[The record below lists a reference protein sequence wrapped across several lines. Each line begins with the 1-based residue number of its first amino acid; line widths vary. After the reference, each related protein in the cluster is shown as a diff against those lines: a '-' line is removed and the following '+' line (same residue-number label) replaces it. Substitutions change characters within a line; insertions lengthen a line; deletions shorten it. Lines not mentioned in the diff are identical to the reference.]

1 MLQQTRVTAVIPY
14 FERFAA
20 RFPGR
25 GRARGRRARR
35 GPRPVERA
43 RVLRPRSQPPRGG
56 ARGVRKPRR
65 PLPGHVRGARC
76 AARDRALD
84 GGRDP
89 RPRLRAALPDPRR
102 QRQAGARPVSRGSG
116 VAGRVA
122 GGGPALVSRRAAHPA
137 PAGRG
142 LHPGDHG
149 PRSDPV
155 HPHPADVS
163 PLPARGRMP
172 GACAG
177 RSDRV
182 PGSAAEA
189 GVPHP
194 REAPGGDA
202 RRGRSGARRAASPE
216 RDLGW
221 ALELSG
227 GFSRPRSRERGR
239 RRVAAVRRL
248 RLRPGRVRALA
259 PVEHGFTHFR
269 LRATPVVACVE
280 PLPHRVADAESVR
293 WIDPEVAAGG
303 GGDGDGD
310 GPGAAAP
317 AQVGLAA
324 AVGAVLSRLDEE
336 ERGSR

>member
-1 MLQQTRVTAVIPY
+1 M
-14 FERFAA
+14 
-20 RFPGR
+20 
-25 GRARGRRARR
+25 
-35 GPRPVERA
+35 ERA
-43 RVLRPRSQPPRGG
+43 RLLRPRSQPSRGG
-56 ARGVRKPRR
+56 ARGVREPRR

-102 QRQAGARPVSRGSG
+102 QRQAGACPVSRGSG

-122 GGGPALVSRRAAHPA
+122 GGGPALVPRRAAHPA

-142 LHPGDHG
+142 LHPGHHG

-177 RSDRV
+177 RPDRV

-194 REAPGGDA
+194 REAPGGHA
-202 RRGRSGARRAASPE
+202 RRGRSGARREAAPE

-227 GFSRPRSRERGR
+227 FFSKASPDLDLEN
-239 RRVAAVRRL
+239 AAAAAAAARRL

-293 WIDPEVAAGG
+293 WIDPEVAAVG
-303 GGDGDGD
+303 GGDGDGN

-317 AQVGLAA
+317 DQVGLAA